1 MTALRHI
8 QPAADNRCVLIISTH
23 VNMIQESLRSL
34 TKRISELGSVHESKL
49 AFGLVMHLVLLCS
62 KYYFKVYHSEFL
74 LAYDRRSN
82 GRTDVS
88 AVSDRNEDR
97 DENTETNKNHG
108 IIEKKKKGRA
118 YSFTKKEYSVSG
130 QRFAPG
136 LTNVYSLGVET
147 VFIIWIHC

>member
-1 MTALRHI
+1 
-8 QPAADNRCVLIISTH
+8 
-23 VNMIQESLRSL
+23 MIQESLRSL

-97 DENTETNKNHG
+97 DETNKNQQKPRNNR
-108 IIEKKKKGRA
+108 KKREA
-118 YSFTKKEYSVSG
+118 
-130 QRFAPG
+130 G
-136 LTNVYSLGVET
+136 LIVLPRKNIRYPARDLPRGLPM
-147 VFIIWIHC
+147 FIR